1 MTAKL
6 NEPMPSLSS
15 AAHAQARWAELQR
28 QDDLDWALD
37 AISDRGEA
45 IAFLRRFENRLC
57 IYSSYVEKL
66 YSNYSFVVPTEAQG
80 GITLLPNELA
90 WHDTF
95 NDIPADAVEPTG
107 IHILPGET
115 MGHTGLYLKVP
126 GEHRLTAS
134 LELPFQQGLRLLIQR
149 YLAKG
154 DFFLPVLVKGD
165 LREYEARMP
174 SLHLHR
180 INPAKLT
187 RHSQLSIDGL
197 KSAIAEH
204 LIGLFRQA

>member
-1 MTAKL
+1 MSATTATYA
-6 NEPMPSLSS
+6 E
-15 AAHAQARWAELQR
+15 ARWAELQG
-28 QDDLDWALD
+28 QSDLGWDLD
-37 AISDRGEA
+37 AITDRREA

-66 YSNYSFVVPTEAQG
+66 YSNYSFVVPEAEQG
-80 GITLLPNELA
+80 SITILPDEQA

-126 GEHRLTAS
+126 SEHRLLAS
-134 LELPFQQGLRLLIQR
+134 KELPFQAGLRLLIQR
-149 YLAKG
+149 YQAKG
-154 DFFLPVLVKGD
+154 ESFLPVLIKSD

-180 INPAKLT
+180 INPSKLA
-187 RHSQLSIDGL
+187 HCSQFSIDAL
-197 KSAIAEH
+197 KGAIADH
-204 LIGLFRQA
+204 LIGLFRQR